1 MISLSKSV
9 PEGLNLQECKRTKL
23 CEPPPVPDI
32 PEKDKVQEEVVK
44 LCQLQIK
51 TLLEKDTT
59 LIFPVWQENGT
70 REAYLMHVSAVL
82 DAMKKRGHFNDYDWA
97 QKAYEEAAKAA
108 ELAKAGLALLE
119 GTLERTSKCK
129 LKKLAKAKEAPKE
142 ALAKA

>member
-1 MISLSKSV
+1 M
-9 PEGLNLQECKRTKL
+9 